1 MADREEGRRTNVE
14 NSGRGVLLLQHR
26 VEGAAVHLGEG
37 GRWRG
42 AASSRREVKRLEGRV
57 RGGGEGLRGCNL
69 MRDGTHI
76 LTILNRLDGG
86 SRTAKRAL
94 SGGERRG
101 EKGRRV
107 VSRAHEVLA
116 TLRGA
121 LLPPF
126 SHSYEEVCPQ
136 S

>member
-1 MADREEGRRTNVE
+1 M
-14 NSGRGVLLLQHR
+14 
-26 VEGAAVHLGEG
+26 
-37 GRWRG
+37 
-42 AASSRREVKRLEGRV
+42 

-94 SGGERRG
+94 SGGGRGG

-121 LLPPF
+121 LRPPF